1 MTSDILTKLTQT
13 NPHAV
18 RAWVVKIIS
27 VSTAAGTCTID
38 PNDGDV
44 VTEVPYWG
52 PAPGVGSVQ
61 VALLF
66 DGLLGVVSTGGATS
80 LVSVATTNGVGG
92 TGTSADPVKALTSN
106 TWGLN
111 WLAKSGNDPTAGRG
125 IYIDAQG
132 ALRSR
137 PLELDATQNTLT
149 GSSAPGAWP
158 VGMINIQVTAATAA
172 TWPGSVSGMVIT
184 YRRAGEDDT
193 TAVVHQW
200 FYTTSVSVYS
210 IKYRAAAGN
219 PTGWGPWAEVLFY
232 GGGWKAIPLSGWRAV
247 GSFTPQYRLETNGV
261 VRLRGTL
268 TKTAGGNLVSGESWA
283 TLPAEAAPK
292 QNQFVAAM
300 TSGFAAVRVD
310 ITTAGVCT
318 LNAHSAV
325 AASLGTNLAIDS
337 ISYDG
342 GNGP

>member
-1 MTSDILTKLTQT
+1 MTTDILAKLTQT

-27 VSTAAGTCTID
+27 VSTVAGTCTID

-44 VTEVPYWG
+44 VTDVPYWG
-52 PAPGVGSVQ
+52 LPPGVGSIQ

-66 DGLLGVVSTGGATS
+66 DGLLGVVSTGTGTIP
-80 LVSVATTNGVGG
+80 VSGVWGQNLNGVAALDILGPLAETVDKYG
-92 TGTSADPVKALTSN
+92 APIYLDSA
-106 TWGLN
+106 GL
-111 WLAKSGNDPTAGRG
+111 
-125 IYIDAQG
+125 
-132 ALRSR
+132 LRSQ
-137 PLELDATQNTLT
+137 PLIISGPDTNRLAADLIDKYPLGPSVLGLSTAQAASGGWPLSTASYVLT
-149 GSSAPGAWP
+149 IKRDSMYGGQLWFK
-158 VGMINIQVTAATAA
+158 NDRT
-172 TWPGSVSGMVIT
+172 T
-184 YRRAGEDDT
+184 YRI
-193 TAVVHQW
+193 W
-200 FYTTSVSVYS
+200 
-210 IKYRAAAGN
+210 YRTGDS
-219 PTGWGPWAEVLFY
+219 TGWGAWAEVFY
-232 GGGWKAIPLSGWRAV
+232 SVGGWKAIPLSGWKPV
-247 GSFTPQYRLETNGV
+247 GAFTPQYRLETNGV

-268 TKTAGGNLVSGESWA
+268 TKTAGGNLVSGETWA

-292 QNQFVAAM
+292 QNQYLSAM

-342 GNGP
+342 GSGP